1 MGEGIGLGGNFE
13 FGAFDVGVDLRGV
26 EVFVA
31 EHLLKRLEIDAVR
44 EHEGCRRVAKLVRRK
59 LRGIQAC
66 GEQVL
71 FDQPVDRTAETLM
84 RLPSREPKSARL
96 SDSTI

>member
-31 EHLLKRLEIDAVR
+31 EHLLKRFRSTPFESMR
-44 EHEGCRRVAKLVRRK
+44 GCRRVAKACARK
-59 LRGIQAC
+59 TAWNQAC
-66 GEQVL
+66 GKQM
-71 FDQPVDRTAETLM
+71 F
-84 RLPSREPKSARL
+84 
-96 SDSTI
+96 